1 MNNESL
7 LKKEFKQA
15 DVQRVRNLVNKD
27 FTSKTKQQSGYKKS
41 SKRHK
46 EGEIWEESGK
56 TWTIKNG
63 VKQNVTKLDAAKKAV
78 QIPLTCPKCGGSMS
92 YHLSKK
98 IYKINKMCFDC
109 FIDYEAELRKN
120 GVYEEYLMHARKG
133 NLKYFIRELEDQFKE
148 ALETDDTFVTE
159 QGDIEDWNVNKTAV
173 KKQMTEKFQE
183 YISYLKSKVE

>member
-1 MNNESL
+1 MSDSA
-7 LKKEFKQA
+7 LKKEFKRS
-15 DVQRVRNLVNKD
+15 DVERIRNLVKKD
-27 FTSKTKQQSGYKKS
+27 FTSSTKQQSGYKKS

>member
-1 MNNESL
+1 MSESA
-7 LKKEFKQA
+7 LKKEFKRS
-15 DVQRVRNLVNKD
+15 DVERIRNLVKKD
-27 FTSKTKQQSGYKKS
+27 FTSSTKQQSGYKKS

-46 EGEIWEESGK
+46 EGDIWEESGK

-120 GVYEEYLMHARKG
+120 GLYEDYLMHARKG
-133 NLKYFIRELEDQFKE
+133 NLKYFIKELEDQFKE

>member
-1 MNNESL
+1 MSESA
-7 LKKEFKQA
+7 LKKEFKRS
-15 DVQRVRNLVNKD
+15 DVERIRNLVKKD
-27 FTSKTKQQSGYKKS
+27 FTSTTKQQSGYKKS
-41 SKRHK
+41 TKRHK

-63 VKQNVTKLDAAKKAV
+63 IKQNVTKLDAAKKAV

-120 GVYEEYLMHARKG
+120 GLYEDYLMHARKG
-133 NLKYFIRELEDQFKE
+133 NLKYFIKELEDKFKE
-148 ALETDDTFVTE
+148 ALEADDTFVTE

-173 KKQMTEKFQE
+173 KQQMTEKFQE

>member
-1 MNNESL
+1 MNENA
-7 LKKEFKQA
+7 LKKEFKKA
-15 DVQRVRNLVNKD
+15 DVERIRNLVNKD
-27 FTSKTKQQSGYKKS
+27 FTATTKQQSGYKRS

-56 TWTIKNG
+56 MWTIKNG
-63 VKQNVTKLDAAKKAV
+63 LKQNVTKLDAAKKAA

-120 GVYEEYLMHARKG
+120 GLYEDYLMHARKG
-133 NLKYFIRELEDQFKE
+133 NLKYFIKELEDKFKE
-148 ALETDDTFVTE
+148 ALEAEDTFVTE
-159 QGDIEDWNVNKTAV
+159 QGDIEDWNVNKAAV
-173 KKQMTEKFQE
+173 KEQMTEKFHE
-183 YISYLKSKVE
+183 YISYLKSKLD

>member
-1 MNNESL
+1 MSDSA
-7 LKKEFKQA
+7 LKKEFKRS
-15 DVQRVRNLVNKD
+15 DVERIRNLVKKD
-27 FTSKTKQQSGYKKS
+27 FTSSTKQQSGYKRS

>member
-1 MNNESL
+1 MSESA
-7 LKKEFKQA
+7 LKKEFKRS
-15 DVQRVRNLVNKD
+15 DVERIRNLVKKD
-27 FTSKTKQQSGYKKS
+27 FTSSTKQQSGYKKS

-46 EGEIWEESGK
+46 EGDIWEESGK

-120 GVYEEYLMHARKG
+120 GLYEDYLMHARKG
-133 NLKYFIRELEDQFKE
+133 NLKYFIKELEDQFKE

-183 YISYLKSKVE
+183 YISYLKSKVD

>member
-1 MNNESL
+1 MSDSA
-7 LKKEFKQA
+7 LKKEFKRS
-15 DVQRVRNLVNKD
+15 DVERIRNLVKKD
-27 FTSKTKQQSGYKKS
+27 FTSSTKQQSGYKKS

-183 YISYLKSKVE
+183 YISYLKSKVD